1 MRISAAS
8 ITCVFVLAGSFC
20 LYGQAE
26 AAQEPSKT
34 TSQPTK
40 AEGVPPRSSPN
51 DYSTHVKIGELTLAA
66 DFMGHSVPTPEAT
79 LSTDDYLVVE
89 TAFFGA
95 PGAKLKFST
104 DDFTLRINGK
114 KKPLASEPSELVFKS
129 LKDPEWNPPEQKE
142 KKSKTSFGG
151 GGDTDSSSA
160 QLPPKVPL
168 ELRRTMSQRVEKAS
182 LPQGDRPLPQAG
194 LIFFDYRGKVAGI
207 HSIEL
212 VYKGPAGEGTLT
224 LTP

>member
-8 ITCVFVLAGSFC
+8 TICVFVLAGSFC
-20 LYGQAE
+20 LYGQTQ

-34 TSQPTK
+34 ASQPTK

-51 DYSTHVKIGELTLAA
+51 DYATQVKIGDVTLAA

-79 LSTDDYLVVE
+79 LSTDDYLVIE
-89 TAFFGA
+89 IAFFGA
-95 PGAKLKFST
+95 PGTKLNFSR
-104 DDFTLRINGK
+104 DNFALRINGK
-114 KKPLASEPSELVFKS
+114 KKPLSSEPSELVFKS
-129 LKDPEWNPPEQKE
+129 LKDPDWAPPEQKE
-142 KKSKTSFGG
+142 KKPKTSFGG
-151 GGDTDSSSA
+151 GGDTDGSSTPA
-160 QLPPKVPL
+160 VVKVPL

-194 LIFFDYRGKVAGI
+194 LIFFDYHGKVASI
-207 HSIEL
+207 HSVEL
-212 VYKGPAGEGTLT
+212 VYQGPAGEGTLT